1 MLKMMIIVVSM
12 MIRVDPGPSG
22 SGREA
27 VKTVVLTWHFLTRR
41 TTTLLPT
48 LVGHISLGKLNIS
61 PI

>member
-1 MLKMMIIVVSM
+1 MIIVVSM
-12 MIRVDPGPSG
+12 MIRVYPGPSG

-27 VKTVVLTWHFLTRR
+27 VRTVVLTWHFLTRR

-48 LVGHISLGKLNIS
+48 LVEDISLVKLNIS